1 MAHRLVL
8 LAVAGTSM
16 LALTGCTQSG
26 NVAAR
31 VGDTTVPTSEVD
43 FLTRM
48 QCDSLDKAA
57 ENPQQG
63 QAAQTVPTSQI
74 RTNMV
79 NALIQSELNRR
90 LAASKDLSYDTATLR
105 SVMQQF
111 ETTVKDVPKKDQD
124 RFRDLVEDVYRGQLQ
139 VYTLAQ
145 NELGGSATQDQVQQA
160 VAKIQDEFRKSVD
173 VDVNPEY
180 GADADGV
187 AGSVDPSLSRAVSS
201 FAKQSRSAPPDQS
214 TDPDVSARYE
224 AWVGKLP
231 ADQKCG

>member
-1 MAHRLVL
+1 MANRLVL
-8 LAVAGTSM
+8 LAVAGSSV

-31 VGDTTVPTSEVD
+31 VDDTTVPTSEVD

-48 QCDSLDKAA
+48 QCASLGKAA
-57 ENPQQG
+57 EDPQQG
-63 QAAQTVPTSQI
+63 QATQTVATSQI
-74 RTNMV
+74 RTGMV
-79 NALIQSELNRR
+79 NTLIQSELNRQ
-90 LAASKDLSYDTATLR
+90 LAASKDLSYDAATLR

-139 VYTLAQ
+139 VYTYAES
-145 NELGGSATQDQVQQA
+145 ELGGSPTQEQVQQE
-160 VAKIQDEFRKSVD
+160 VARIQDEFRASVD

-180 GADADGV
+180 GADAKGV
-187 AGSVDPSLSRAVSS
+187 AGSVDASLSRAVSS
-201 FAKQSRSAPPDQS
+201 FAKQSLEAPPDQS
-214 TDPDVSARYE
+214 TDPDAQARYT
-224 AWVGKLP
+224 AWLGTLP